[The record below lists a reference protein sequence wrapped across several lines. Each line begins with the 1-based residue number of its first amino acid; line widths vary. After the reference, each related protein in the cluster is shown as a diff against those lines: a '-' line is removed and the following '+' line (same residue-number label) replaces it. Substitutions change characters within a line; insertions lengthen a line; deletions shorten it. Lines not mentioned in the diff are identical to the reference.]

1 MEIHPVFKIFESL
14 PRQGAG
20 DDEHTEKA
28 FSLVDE
34 PPKGGGAILDVGCG
48 KGVQTMALAR
58 LCPSCRILAADIH
71 QPYLDALDKKIADE
85 GFSGRI
91 KTICALMDDLPFG
104 EESLDIIWAE
114 GCASIIGIE
123 TAVRYWKKLLKPGGY
138 MMISDIFWFTKT
150 PSNEAREF
158 FAEYHPAMMIED
170 DGFEI
175 IRNAGLE
182 LVGSFRL
189 PSQVWEDSFYGR
201 LRERFGGLEEE
212 YADDETALMVIEG
225 LKRQTQIF
233 DKYSEEFGNTYI
245 IMRKLLSKIL
255 DKFFSFSS

>member
-1 MEIHPVFKIFESL
+1 METHPVFKIFESL

-28 FSLVDE
+28 YSLIANLPE
-34 PPKGGGAILDVGCG
+34 GGGEILDVGCG

-71 QPYLDALDKKIADE
+71 QPYLDALDEKIVAE

-91 KTICALMDDLPFG
+91 KTVCASMDDLPFG
-104 EESLDIIWAE
+104 EESFDIIWAE
-114 GCASIIGIE
+114 GCASIIGID
-123 TAVRYWKKLLKPGGY
+123 TAVRYWKKILKPGGHI
-138 MMISDIFWFTKT
+138 MISDIFWFTDT
-150 PSNEAREF
+150 PSDEARDF
-158 FAEYHPAMMIED
+158 FAEFHPTMLFED
-170 DGFEI
+170 NGFEI

-189 PSQVWEDSFYGR
+189 PSQVWEDSFYDR
-201 LRERFGGLEEE
+201 LREKFGGLEEE
-212 YADDETALMVIEG
+212 YADDKSALMVIEG

-233 DKYSEEFGNTYI
+233 DKYSEEFGNTYLV
-245 IMRKLLSKIL
+245 MRKP
-255 DKFFSFSS
+255 

>member
-1 MEIHPVFKIFESL
+1 METHPVFKIFESL

-28 FSLVDE
+28 FSLIANRPEEVLE
-34 PPKGGGAILDVGCG
+34 ILDVGCG
-48 KGVQTMALAR
+48 KGVQTMALAS

-71 QPYLDALDKKIADE
+71 QPYLDALDEKIAAE
-85 GFSGRI
+85 GYSGRI
-91 KTICALMDDLPFG
+91 KTVCASMDDLPFG
-104 EESLDIIWAE
+104 EESFDIIWAE

-123 TAVRYWKKLLKPGGY
+123 TAVRYWKKLLKPGGHI
-138 MMISDIFWFTKT
+138 MISDILWFTET
-150 PSNEAREF
+150 PSDEARDF
-158 FAEYHPAMMIED
+158 FAEFHPTMMIED

-233 DKYSEEFGNTYI
+233 DNYSEEFGNTYFV
-245 IMRKLLSKIL
+245 MRKPL
-255 DKFFSFSS
+255 